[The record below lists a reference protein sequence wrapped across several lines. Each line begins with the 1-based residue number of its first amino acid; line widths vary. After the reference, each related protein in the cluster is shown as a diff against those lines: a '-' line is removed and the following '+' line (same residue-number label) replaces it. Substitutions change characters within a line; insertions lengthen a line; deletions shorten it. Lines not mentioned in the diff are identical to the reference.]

1 MYIYI
6 NKYILIKIK
15 ITKIYST
22 VPYMAFSNS
31 GRENKKYKR
40 KRFKIYIL
48 SS

>member
-22 VPYMAFSNS
+22 VPYMAFSIQAEKTKS
-31 GRENKKYKR
+31 IKENDLKS
-40 KRFKIYIL
+40 IN
-48 SS
+48 